1 MNATDQD
8 GGSWSK
14 IRYTMADTDK
24 LRVISD
30 TGDIIVN
37 KDLRKRVVQQKRK
50 RRSTDSG
57 TFSFIITADNGPNT
71 TGQSVRLA
79 LTVDYSCPGC
89 VFYVAP
95 TTTHK
100 PGVLTGVPLILVT
113 VFGTIFGLLLI
124 AVLVFIL
131 RRRKSRNEAKE
142 EKPVNVKPPLE
153 VVAKPEECPTAPE
166 NDFHQPAVGFEGYH
180 PHLYKQPSVGGA
192 SSGRGST
199 ASQLLSGSR
208 RPSFTGSDNGS
219 THSFVVYHDNKP
231 VLDSGIVGDFD
242 RLSDVT
248 LSDIAPS
255 SDIHYAHKAEVA
267 SSVGSSFGRRNEVS
281 SSLSRKLRRHVEYST
296 QSDSH
301 DSLNDFMDEGGGE
314 AAGRLDFGNLLYT
327 KLAEVDADEHEA
339 VMDGTRPFMDEGAP
353 SRGGSLSTIVGS
365 DEEMKGSYNWD
376 YLLDW
381 GPQYKPVASV
391 FSEIARMKGAE
402 GGNLPMQPRDPSLQQ
417 RDPSMQERVAQ
428 MTQQPQ
434 SNDRMQVQ
442 QQAMQGKPI
451 PLQNL
456 SQKMPLRQSRSSELS
471 KPIPLQTLTK
481 KAQMDAAESIDS
493 KADSTRPNIPRGEVN
508 QSNLISNRTSML
520 SSFSSLP
527 HSPLSA
533 QSSYTSGPLSPNFT
547 PAITPLITRSPS
559 VSPLE
564 TPGIASPM
572 DSKPESVL
580 DLAEK
585 SRKSRSSG
593 GSRRSDKITLSDNSS
608 QLEVHV

>member
-14 IRYTMADTDK
+14 VRYTLTDTDE
-24 LRVISD
+24 LRVNPD

-37 KDLRKRVVQQKRK
+37 KDLRKRVLQQKRK

-57 TFSFIITADNGPNT
+57 TFSFIVTADNGPNT
-71 TGQSVRLA
+71 TGQSVRLE
-79 LTVDYSCPGC
+79 LKVNYSCSGC
-89 VFYVAP
+89 MFYVAP
-95 TTTHK
+95 ITTDK

-124 AVLVFIL
+124 AVIVFVL
-131 RRRKSRNEAKE
+131 RRRHAQKRGKE
-142 EKPVNVKPPLE
+142 EKPIDVKPPQE
-153 VVAKPEECPTAPE
+153 VVATPEVCPTAPE
-166 NDFHQPAVGFEGYH
+166 NDFSQPQIGFEGYH
-180 PHLYKQPSVGGA
+180 PHLYKQPSIGGT

-255 SDIHYAHKAEVA
+255 SDIPYAHKAEVA

-281 SSLSRKLRRHVEYST
+281 SSLSRKLRRQVEYST
-296 QSDSH
+296 QSESH

-391 FSEIARMKGAE
+391 FSEIARMKGVE
-402 GGNLPMQPRDPSLQQ
+402 GGNPSMQS
-417 RDPSMQERVAQ
+417 RDPSMQQRVAQ
-428 MTQQPQ
+428 MTQQQPQ
-434 SNDRMQVQ
+434 GNERMQSQ

-481 KAQMDAAESIDS
+481 KTQINTAESIDS

-572 DSKPESVL
+572 DSKPGSVL
-580 DLAEK
+580 DLAER